1 MHHIFYDEICSFIS
15 NFNNLLWGFGTVL
28 FVFGSGIFLT
38 IRMKGFNIFRIV
50 HIFKSTLFRKKS
62 DAENNSG
69 GISQFQA
76 LSTALAAS
84 MGTGNIV
91 GVAAAI
97 SVGGAG
103 AIFWM
108 WISALFGTSLALA
121 ENILGVK
128 YKNLSPVKLRKKP
141 VSADSTSPEKP
152 KSSTEPAFPE
162 EHTSPAGPMTYIS
175 KGLGGHIFAV
185 IYAAVCLFASFGI
198 GNMTQTNA
206 IASAA
211 SEIGISPVF
220 AGAAAAILCGMIIF
234 RGAKK
239 TAAAAERIIPAIS
252 VLYFAAAV
260 AVIIVF
266 RNNIGEM
273 LRTIFLS
280 AFGFRQA
287 AGGFL
292 GTAVKKA
299 VSVGLRRGVFSNEA
313 GMGSS
318 VLVHTETNCAEPVQ
332 MGMWAVAEVFI
343 DTIICCSLT
352 AFVILLTGADSCK
365 GEGLAMAAEG
375 FRRGLGNYAA
385 DFVAVSA
392 MIFAFCTLLGWYFY
406 GEKCLLF
413 ISKEK
418 NSRRNLFIF
427 RTVYTAAAF
436 IGSVSQLSL
445 IWNTA
450 DIFNWLMLI
459 INLFS
464 ILVLSGEAVECVKE
478 YKKDN
483 L

>member
-1 MHHIFYDEICSFIS
+1 MHHIFYETIGDFSRDL
-15 NFNNLLWGFGTVL
+15 NNLLWGFGTVL
-28 FVFGSGIFLT
+28 FVFGAGIFFT
-38 IRMKGFNIFRIV
+38 MRIKCFNIIHIV
-50 HIFKSTLFRKKS
+50 HIFKATLFRKSSAGEKS
-62 DAENNSG
+62 ANG

-91 GVAAAI
+91 GVAAAV

-103 AIFWM
+103 AVFWM
-108 WISALFGTSLALA
+108 WISALFGTSLAFA
-121 ENILGVK
+121 ENVLGVK
-128 YKNLSPVKLRKKP
+128 YKAFS
-141 VSADSTSPEKP
+141 DP
-152 KSSTEPAFPE
+152 KAS
-162 EHTSPAGPMTYIS
+162 GPMSYIS
-175 KGLGGHIFAV
+175 EGLGCRAFAV

-211 SEIGISPVF
+211 SEIGISPIF
-220 AGAAAAILCGMIIF
+220 AGAAAAIFCGAIIF
-234 RGAKK
+234 RGARK
-239 TAAAAERIIPAIS
+239 TAAAAEKLIPAIS
-252 VLYFAAAV
+252 LLYFAAAI

-266 RNNIGEM
+266 RNNIAEV
-273 LRTIFLS
+273 LKTIFLS
-280 AFGFRQA
+280 AFGFKQA

-292 GTAVKKA
+292 GAAIKRA

-318 VLVHTETNCAEPVQ
+318 VLVHTETDCTEPVQ
-332 MGMWAVAEVFI
+332 MGMWAVAEVII

-352 AFVILLTGADSCK
+352 AFVILLSGADSC
-365 GEGLAMAAEG
+365 GAEGLAMAAEG
-375 FRRGLGNYAA
+375 FRRGLGKYAA

-418 NSRRNLFIF
+418 NRRRNLLIF
-427 RTVYTAAAF
+427 RTAYTAAAF
-436 IGSVSQLSL
+436 IGALAELSL
-445 IWNTA
+445 IWNAA
-450 DIFNWLMLI
+450 DIFNWLMLM

-464 ILVLSGEAVECVKE
+464 ILILSGEAAECT
-478 YKKDN
+478 KKYADRVFKSKR
-483 L
+483 

>member
-1 MHHIFYDEICSFIS
+1 MHHIFYETIDGFIS
-15 NFNNLLWGFGTVL
+15 NLNNLLWGTGTVIL
-28 FVFGSGIFLT
+28 VFGAGIFFT
-38 IRMKGFNIFRIV
+38 IRIKSFNIIRIV
-50 HIFKSTLFRKKS
+50 HIFKSTLFRKSSPKEKTR
-62 DAENNSG
+62 AG

-103 AIFWM
+103 AVFWM
-108 WISALFGTSLALA
+108 WLSALFGTSLAFA
-121 ENILGVK
+121 ENVLGVK
-128 YKNLSPVKLRKKP
+128 YKALSGSK
-141 VSADSTSPEKP
+141 T
-152 KSSTEPAFPE
+152 
-162 EHTSPAGPMTYIS
+162 AGPMSYIS
-175 KGLGGHIFAV
+175 EGLGCRAFAV

-220 AGAAAAILCGMIIF
+220 AGAAAAVVCGAIIF
-234 RGAKK
+234 RGARK
-239 TAAAAERIIPAIS
+239 TAAAAEKIIPVIS
-252 VLYFAAAV
+252 LLYFAAAI
-260 AVIIVF
+260 AVMIVF
-266 RNNIGEM
+266 RGNMAET
-273 LRTIFLS
+273 LKTIFLS
-280 AFGFRQA
+280 AFGFKQA

-292 GTAVKKA
+292 GTAIKRA

-318 VLVHTETNCAEPVQ
+318 VLVHTETDCTEPVQ
-332 MGMWAVAEVFI
+332 MGMWAVAEVVI

-352 AFVILLTGADSCK
+352 AFVILLSGADSC
-365 GEGLAMAAEG
+365 GAEGLAMAAEG
-375 FRRGLGNYAA
+375 FRRGLGKYAA

-418 NSRRNLFIF
+418 NSRRDLLIF
-427 RTVYTAAAF
+427 RTAYTGAAF
-436 IGSVSQLSL
+436 VGALSELSV

-450 DIFNWLMLI
+450 DILNWLMLV

-464 ILVLSGEAVECVKE
+464 IIILSGEVSGITDD
-478 YKKDN
+478 YTKK
-483 L
+483 

>member
-1 MHHIFYDEICSFIS
+1 MHHIFYETISYFIS
-15 NFNNLLWGFGTVL
+15 NLNNLLWGTGTVL
-28 FVFGSGIFLT
+28 FVFGAGIFFT
-38 IRMKGFNIFRIV
+38 IRIKCFNIIRIV
-50 HIFKSTLFRKKS
+50 HIFKSTLFGKKS
-62 DAENNSG
+62 GEKKSRSG

-108 WISALFGTSLALA
+108 WISALFGTSLAFA
-121 ENILGVK
+121 ENVLGVK
-128 YKNLSPVKLRKKP
+128 YKNLSLSKHLKTKT
-141 VSADSTSPEKP
+141 SA
-152 KSSTEPAFPE
+152 EPMA
-162 EHTSPAGPMTYIS
+162 SAGPMAYIS
-175 KGLGGHIFAV
+175 EGLGCRAFAV

-211 SEIGISPVF
+211 SEIGVSPVM
-220 AGAAAAILCGMIIF
+220 AGAAAAIFCGMIIF

-239 TAAAAERIIPAIS
+239 TAAAAEKIIPMIS
-252 VLYFAAAV
+252 VLYFAAAI
-260 AVIIVF
+260 AVIIIF
-266 RNNIGEM
+266 RNNIPET
-273 LRTIFLS
+273 LKTIFMS
-280 AFGFRQA
+280 AFGYSQI

-292 GTAVKKA
+292 GTAIKNSI
-299 VSVGLRRGVFSNEA
+299 SVGLRRGVFSNEA

-318 VLVHTETNCAEPVQ
+318 VLVHTETDCKEPVQ
-332 MGMWAVAEVFI
+332 MGMWAVTEVII
-343 DTIICCSLT
+343 DTIICCTLT
-352 AFVILLTGADSCK
+352 AFVILLTGADSC
-365 GEGLAMAAEG
+365 GMEGLAVAAEG
-375 FRRGLGNYAA
+375 FRRGLGKYAA

-406 GEKCLLF
+406 GEKCLIF

-418 NSRRNLFIF
+418 NSRRNLWVF

-436 IGSVSQLSL
+436 IGSLSRLSL
-445 IWNTA
+445 IWNVA
-450 DIFNWLMLI
+450 DIFNWLMLV

-464 ILVLSGEAVECVKE
+464 ILILSGEAAECTRN
-478 YKKDN
+478 YKKRILN
-483 L
+483 SKKR